1 MARKL
6 TVVTDATPAPKRP
19 ATIKAA
25 LETTERELLV
35 TMRAK
40 VAADLDAGVPP
51 HTIAPL
57 MRQLRELDKEIRAL
71 DARDEQESA
80 SADPV
85 ADEAFD
91 AASL

>member
-6 TVVTDATPAPKRP
+6 TVVTDETPVPKRP

-25 LETTERELLV
+25 LDCSERDLLV

-51 HTIAPL
+51 HAIAPL

-71 DARDEQESA
+71 DAREEQEPA
-80 SADPV
+80 RAAAV

-91 AASL
+91 ASSI